1 MKATFL
7 TILTLMTIALS
18 AQEISSSV
26 VSASGGVFTNE
37 NLSMSWSIGEP
48 VTETWENGSFIITQ
62 GFQQSNYTITRIN
75 KPGKVSFTVDVFPN
89 PVSDYLNI
97 SVQDN
102 SENADY
108 ILYDLNGQIVSN
120 GKIIGNNTMINMSKL
135 PASTYMLRIHGNNK
149 TADFK
154 IIKNQ

>member
-7 TILTLMTIALS
+7 TILTFMTIALS

-26 VSASGGVFTNE
+26 MSSSGGVFISD
-37 NLSMSWSIGEP
+37 NLSMTWTIGEP
-48 VTETWENGSFIITQ
+48 VTETWENGSYIITQ
-62 GFQQSNYTITRIN
+62 GFQQTNYTITRIN
-75 KPGKVSFTVDVFPN
+75 KPGIVSFTVDVFPN
-89 PVSDYLNI
+89 PVSDFLNI
-97 SVQDN
+97 SVQEN
-102 SENADY
+102 SGNTDY

-120 GKIIGNNTMINMSKL
+120 GKIIGNNTMVNMSKL

-154 IIKNQ
+154 IIKNL